1 MTENAMSEVE
11 KTQKKHSDELHEKY
25 VHAKGAVLDLAA
37 EARRAAA
44 DYARDIK
51 HNAAGW
57 VHEKGGKL
65 AEGASDVNDTV
76 VDYVR
81 RNPYTALGIA
91 AAAGLV
97 LGLALRRRS

>member
-1 MTENAMSEVE
+1 MTETAVSEVE
-11 KTQKKHSDELHEKY
+11 KAQRKHSEELHQKY
-25 VHAKGAVLDLAA
+25 AHAKEAVLDLAG

-44 DYARDIK
+44 DYARDLK
-51 HNAAGW
+51 HNATGW
-57 VHEKGGKL
+57 AHDKGGKL
-65 AEGASDVNDTV
+65 VDSASDVNHAV

>member
-1 MTENAMSEVE
+1 MTEADVSEVE
-11 KTQKKHSDELHEKY
+11 KAQRKHSDELHQKY
-25 VHAKGAVLDLAA
+25 THAKEAVLDLAV

-51 HNAAGW
+51 HNAADW
-57 VHEKGGKL
+57 MHDKGGKL
-65 AEGASDVNDTV
+65 ADSASDVNDTV

-97 LGLALRRRS
+97 IGLALRRRS